1 MFCTKC
7 GYNAGTAKF
16 CPKCGSPLNPQP
28 AHETPVQ
35 PAQETPVQP
44 AQETPVQPVQETP
57 VQPVQETPVQ
67 PAQETP
73 VQPVQETPV
82 QPVQETPVQSQFGTA
97 QPQFGT
103 AQPQFGTVPPY
114 TGDIPRYQPASQMPP
129 QPKKK
134 KKWPIVVA
142 VIAALAA
149 IIAVLG
155 VIFVPKLKDS
165 LSPDKHAKAAI
176 KNLGSN
182 FEQTVN
188 NSIDNMSAVS
198 ISDKNEISGSIKID
212 TATFNNQKYSDYV
225 KADTLSYNIQADAST
240 QKIAGDVKLQSGS
253 SVLLTVS
260 FYSDGTNVYFK
271 VPEFF
276 SESFTV
282 SLAQLTDSTN
292 ISIDSS
298 LSDLSMYM
306 SMFDSSSIDL
316 YKEPIKAAAQCI
328 AKGIDTFAEECE
340 YNKAGELT
348 YQTDN
353 GEIKV
358 TEYGVTVTKAALTN
372 AVNTVIDE
380 LYADKSMSSYMS
392 LLTMAGVSQTSL
404 KTEFAEL
411 VEDMKPVKFNMYVDK
426 DEEIVRVSVNA
437 KDYDASEE
445 GIIAVSFIGKES
457 KLNHVVFEAE
467 ADDTTMKYDIKS
479 ESNKCV
485 VAFEMSQDK
494 EYIKAGLE
502 CTNSGSNSVKID
514 NMYINCDIDD
524 AKFDVKLSVDS
535 TQKEFSSL
543 KYSSSNFANP
553 INVNKITEAQSYTL
567 QMELVQNINV
577 LSKIL
582 SDKVYNQLIYG
593 TSIN

>member
-28 AHETPVQ
+28 V
-35 PAQETPVQP
+35 QETPVQETP
-44 AQETPVQPVQETP
+44 VQETQETPVQPVQETP
-57 VQPVQETPVQ
+57 VQP
-67 PAQETP
+67 
-73 VQPVQETPV
+73 
-82 QPVQETPVQSQFGTA
+82 QFGATQPQFGAA
-97 QPQFGT
+97 QPQFGA
-103 AQPQFGTVPPY
+103 AQPQFGAAQPQFGAVPPY
-114 TGDIPRYQPASQMPP
+114 NGDIPRYQPASQMPP

-155 VIFVPKLKDS
+155 VIFLPKLKES

-212 TATFNNQKYSDYV
+212 TATFENQKYSDYV

-240 QKIAGDVKLQSGS
+240 QKVAGDVKLQSGS

-271 VPEFF
+271 VPELF

-282 SLAQLTDSTN
+282 SLAQLTDGSD
-292 ISIDSS
+292 IGMDSF
-298 LSDLSMYM
+298 SDLSMYM

-316 YKEPIKAAAQCI
+316 YKEPIKAASQCI
-328 AKGIDTFAEECE
+328 AKGINIFAEECE
-340 YNKAGELT
+340 YNKIGELT

-353 GEIKV
+353 GDIKV
-358 TEYGVTVTKAALTN
+358 TEYGVTVTKTALTN

-404 KTEFAEL
+404 KTEFATL
-411 VEDMKPVKFNMYVDK
+411 VQDMKPVKFNMYVDK
-426 DEEIVRVSVNA
+426 NEEIVRVSVNA
-437 KDYDASEE
+437 KDFDASEE
-445 GIIAVSFIGKES
+445 GMIAVSFIGKES

-467 ADDTTMKYDIKS
+467 ADNTKMKFDVKS
-479 ESNKCV
+479 ENNKCV

-494 EYIKAGLE
+494 EYIKAGLD
-502 CTNSGSNSVKID
+502 CTNLGINSVKID
-514 NMYINCDIDD
+514 NLYVNCDIED

-535 TQKEFSSL
+535 TQKEFSSF

-553 INVNKITEAQSYTL
+553 INVYKITDAQSYTL
-567 QMELVQNINV
+567 QMELVKNINV

-582 SDKVYNQLIYG
+582 SEKVYNQLING
-593 TSIN
+593 ASIN

>member
-28 AHETPVQ
+28 A
-35 PAQETPVQP
+35 QETPVQP
-44 AQETPVQPVQETP
+44 VQETPVQETP

-67 PAQETP
+67 ETP
-73 VQPVQETPV
+73 VQP
-82 QPVQETPVQSQFGTA
+82 QFGATQPQFGATQPQFGAA
-97 QPQFGT
+97 QPQFG
-103 AQPQFGTVPPY
+103 AVPPY
-114 TGDIPRYQPASQMPP
+114 NGDIPRYQPASQMPP

-155 VIFVPKLKDS
+155 VIFLPKLKES
-165 LSPDKHAKAAI
+165 LSPDKQAKAAI

-212 TATFNNQKYSDYV
+212 TATFENQKYSDYV

-240 QKIAGDVKLQSGS
+240 QKAAGDVKLQSGS

-271 VPEFF
+271 VPELF

-282 SLAQLTDSTN
+282 SLAQLTDGSD
-292 ISIDSS
+292 IGMDSF
-298 LSDLSMYM
+298 SDLSMYM

-316 YKEPIKAAAQCI
+316 YKEPIKAASQCI
-328 AKGIDTFAEECE
+328 AKGINIFAEECE
-340 YNKAGELT
+340 YNKIGELT

-353 GEIKV
+353 GDIKV
-358 TEYGVTVTKAALTN
+358 TEYGVTVTKTALTN

-404 KTEFAEL
+404 KTEFATL
-411 VEDMKPVKFNMYVDK
+411 VQDMKPVKFNMCVDK
-426 DEEIVRVSVNA
+426 NEEIVRVSVNA
-437 KDYDASEE
+437 KDFDASEE
-445 GIIAVSFIGKES
+445 GMIAVSFIGKES

-467 ADDTTMKYDIKS
+467 ADNTKMKFDVKS
-479 ESNKCV
+479 ENNKCV

-494 EYIKAGLE
+494 EYIKAGLD
-502 CTNSGSNSVKID
+502 CTNLGSNSVKID
-514 NMYINCDIDD
+514 NLYVNCDIED

-535 TQKEFSSL
+535 TQKEFSSF

-553 INVNKITEAQSYTL
+553 INVYKITDAQSYTL

-582 SDKVYNQLIYG
+582 SDKVYNQLING
-593 TSIN
+593 ASIN

>member
-28 AHETPVQ
+28 A
-35 PAQETPVQP
+35 QETPVQP
-44 AQETPVQPVQETP
+44 VQETPVQETP

-67 PAQETP
+67 ETP
-73 VQPVQETPV
+73 VQP
-82 QPVQETPVQSQFGTA
+82 QFGATQPQFGATQPQFGATQPQFGAA
-97 QPQFGT
+97 QPQFG
-103 AQPQFGTVPPY
+103 AVPPY
-114 TGDIPRYQPASQMPP
+114 NGDIPRYQPASQMPP

-155 VIFVPKLKDS
+155 VIFLPKLKES
-165 LSPDKHAKAAI
+165 LSPDKQAKAAI

-212 TATFNNQKYSDYV
+212 TATFENQKYSDYV

-240 QKIAGDVKLQSGS
+240 QKAAGDVKLQSGS

-271 VPEFF
+271 VPELF

-282 SLAQLTDSTN
+282 SLAQLTDGSD
-292 ISIDSS
+292 IGMDSF
-298 LSDLSMYM
+298 SDLSMYM

-316 YKEPIKAAAQCI
+316 YKEPIKAASQCI
-328 AKGIDTFAEECE
+328 AKGINIFAEECE
-340 YNKAGELT
+340 YNKIGELT

-353 GEIKV
+353 GDIKV
-358 TEYGVTVTKAALTN
+358 TEYGVTVTKTALTN

-404 KTEFAEL
+404 KTEFATL
-411 VEDMKPVKFNMYVDK
+411 VQDMKPVKFNMCVDK
-426 DEEIVRVSVNA
+426 NEEIVRVSVNA
-437 KDYDASEE
+437 KDFDASEE
-445 GIIAVSFIGKES
+445 GMIAVSFIGKES

-467 ADDTTMKYDIKS
+467 ADNTKMKFDVKS
-479 ESNKCV
+479 ENNKCV

-494 EYIKAGLE
+494 EYIKAGLD
-502 CTNSGSNSVKID
+502 CTNLGSNSVKID
-514 NMYINCDIDD
+514 NLYVNCDIED

-535 TQKEFSSL
+535 TQKEFSSF

-553 INVNKITEAQSYTL
+553 INVYKITDAQSYTL

-582 SDKVYNQLIYG
+582 SDKVYNQLING
-593 TSIN
+593 ASIN